1 MTLQKDPGRLA
12 WADACRLIAMFGVL
26 LIHISA
32 PIFYDFRN
40 IELNSFLVANGLD
53 SIARVSVPLFA
64 MLSGALLLGRDMSK
78 GLGGIVSRILKVA
91 IPLAFWSVLHVFWI
105 NYWTGKPMDIPNA
118 LAQAWQGPVM
128 YHLWFVYMTIGVY
141 ILLPILQPIS
151 VALLASKRLAAYF
164 FGVWFAVNAVTIYFP
179 ANIVTHLTLTSF
191 LNWPG
196 YFLLGFYII
205 RSDVLN
211 RLPIWGSALVF
222 CLATLAT
229 FLLSWRFNSLSAV
242 PDETAFLYFSP
253 NVLIAACAA
262 FHMISKIRVTPILLR
277 PVAFL
282 SSIVFPVYFMH
293 LLVIDLIK
301 ASMFGF
307 TLNLASMSTFTAIF
321 SLSLS
326 TFAVC
331 LLLAALTRVI
341 PYSAKLVG

>member
-1 MTLQKDPGRLA
+1 MTQQQDPGRLA

-26 LIHISA
+26 IIHISA

-40 IELNSFLVANGLD
+40 IELNSFLVANALD
-53 SIARVSVPLFA
+53 SIARVAVPLFA

-78 GLGGIVSRILKVA
+78 GLGGIVSRVLKVA
-91 IPLAFWSVLHVFWI
+91 IPLAFWSVLHVFWL
-105 NYWTGKPMDIPNA
+105 NYWTGKPLDILNA
-118 LAQAWQGPVM
+118 LAQALRGPVM

-151 VALLASKRLAAYF
+151 VALLSSKRLAAYF
-164 FGVWFAVNAVTIYFP
+164 FGVWFVINSVTVYFP
-179 ANIVTHLTLTSF
+179 VSILPHLTLTSF
-191 LNWPG
+191 LSWPG
-196 YFLLGFYII
+196 YFLLGFYIV
-205 RSDVLN
+205 RSDIVN
-211 RLPIWGSALVF
+211 KIPAWCSALVF
-222 CLATLAT
+222 CLASLAT
-229 FLLSWRFNSLSAV
+229 FLLSWRINSLSPA

-253 NVLIAACAA
+253 NVLIASCAA
-262 FHMISKIRVTPILLR
+262 FHLIRKIRVAPLLIR

-301 ASMFGF
+301 AGMFGF
-307 TLNLASMSTFTAIF
+307 TLNLASMSTFSAIF

-331 LLLAALTRVI
+331 LILAALTRVI

>member
-1 MTLQKDPGRLA
+1 MTQQQDPGRLA
-12 WADACRLIAMFGVL
+12 WADVCRLIAMFGVL

-32 PIFYDFRN
+32 PIFYDYRN
-40 IELNSFLVANGLD
+40 IELNSFLVANALD

-78 GLGGIVSRILKVA
+78 GLGGIASRILKVA

-105 NYWTGKPMDIPNA
+105 NYWTGKPLDIPNA
-118 LAQAWQGPVM
+118 LAQALQGPVM

-164 FGVWFAVNAVTIYFP
+164 FGVWFVINAVTVYYP
-179 ANIVTHLTLTSF
+179 VNIITHLTLTSF

-196 YFLLGFYII
+196 YFLLGFYLI
-205 RSDVLN
+205 RSDVLSKV
-211 RLPIWGSALVF
+211 PVWCSAIVF
-222 CLATLAT
+222 FLASLAT
-229 FLLSWRFNSLSAV
+229 FLISWRLNSLS
-242 PDETAFLYFSP
+242 PIPNETAFLYFSP

-262 FHMISKIRVTPILLR
+262 FHMIRNIRVTAVLIRPI
-277 PVAFL
+277 AFL

-301 ASMFGF
+301 AGMFGF

-321 SLSLS
+321 SLSLC

-331 LLLAALTRVI
+331 LVLAALTRII
-341 PYSAKLVG
+341 PYSAKWVG